1 VRRRVLSCITGVV
14 LALGLAVSHGQ
25 GATESSTEHDVGRWP
40 APFELIVLDPGHGG
54 DDHGA
59 SGRSGRREKDV
70 VLRVAK
76 RIGKALQAEGFRVLY
91 TRQDDR
97 FVSLPERTEM
107 ANRAH
112 ASLFVSIHANASE
125 DSKARGAETYFLSLS
140 ASDEEARRVAM
151 AENRVFDQPAA
162 VADSA
167 DVVGSILGD
176 LIRTS
181 HLRESSEVATAI
193 QHRLQALPG
202 PSRGVK
208 QAPFVVL
215 MGVNMPAVL
224 LEIGFLTHREEE
236 RKLGHADHQEA
247 IARAVVDALVEVG
260 ARRHRAADGEA
271 ERDESEVEES
281 EVEEPEQ

>member
-1 VRRRVLSCITGVV
+1 MRRRALSYITGIT
-14 LALGLAVSHGQ
+14 LALGAAASLGRA
-25 GATESSTEHDVGRWP
+25 ATEPGVEHDVAGWP

-59 SGRSGRREKDV
+59 SSRSGEREKDV
-70 VLRVAK
+70 ALSIAK
-76 RIGKALQAEGFRVLY
+76 RIGKRLQGHGFRVLY

-97 FVSLPERTEM
+97 FVSLPERTEL

-125 DSKARGAETYFLSLS
+125 DPEARGAETYFLSLS

-162 VADSA
+162 VADSG
-167 DVVGSILGD
+167 DVVGTILGD

-193 QHRLQALPG
+193 QHHLQTLPG

-208 QAPFVVL
+208 QAPFIVL

-224 LEIGFLTHREEE
+224 LEIGFLTHPEEG
-236 RKLGHADHQEA
+236 RKLGHADHQDA
-247 IARAVVDALVEVG
+247 IAESVVEALIEVRARRQRAV
-260 ARRHRAADGEA
+260 
-271 ERDESEVEES
+271 
-281 EVEEPEQ
+281 EPEDSEQ